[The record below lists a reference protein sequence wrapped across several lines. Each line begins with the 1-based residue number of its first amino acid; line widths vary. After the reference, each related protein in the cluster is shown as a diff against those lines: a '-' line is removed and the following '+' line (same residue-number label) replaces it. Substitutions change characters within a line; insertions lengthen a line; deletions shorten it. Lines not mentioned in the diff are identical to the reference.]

1 MSHVFRFTHRYPG
14 YYVKTVELCWGL
26 NSSLNKPTGIL
37 WSNKNINEQTKPKIN
52 TDRHTDFSENSIFKS
67 VDNSSTKQ
75 SSYYSKSIFFV
86 RIISA
91 NSPGPS

>member
-26 NSSLNKPTGIL
+26 NSSLKKQQAFCGRIR
-37 WSNKNINEQTKPKIN
+37 IFNEQTKPKIN